1 LWQSDYA
8 DKSMEEG
15 KMAKFLLVYYGGQ
28 VEPDADPKTVEKTM
42 AVWTK
47 WFADLGKAV
56 ADMGAPTQLR
66 KLVTKSGVK
75 SVGAKPVAGYTIL
88 QAENL
93 DAAIAMAKSHPDVAK
108 GMKVGVYPLAQM

>member
-1 LWQSDYA
+1 VSILYA
-8 DKSMEEG
+8 RVYKIHVVED

-28 VEPDADPKTVEKTM
+28 VEANADPKMVEQTM
-42 AVWTK
+42 AVWMK

-56 ADMGAPTQLR
+56 VDMGAPTQLG

-88 QAENL
+88 QANSL
-93 DAAIAMAKSHPDVAK
+93 DAAIAWQKAIPM
-108 GMKVGVYPLAQM
+108 

>member
-1 LWQSDYA
+1 
-8 DKSMEEG
+8 
-15 KMAKFLLVYYGGQ
+15 MAKFLLVYYGGQ